1 MRKKCKKRMKKEVK
15 SRRRR
20 QTERWEK
27 REMRKAAK
35 GDEGEAAA
43 MNLIFSKEGGEARAR
58 QTGPA
63 GANDSTS
70 QDPSLSWMGMKK
82 RVTAK
87 ENCHIIP
94 VNISSTYTDVQK
106 TG

>member
-1 MRKKCKKRMKKEVK
+1 MRKKRKKRMKKEVK

-20 QTERWEK
+20 QTKRWEK

-58 QTGPA
+58 QTGPPEQ
-63 GANDSTS
+63 T
-70 QDPSLSWMGMKK
+70 
-82 RVTAK
+82 TAL
-87 ENCHIIP
+87 P
-94 VNISSTYTDVQK
+94 RTPP
-106 TG
+106 